1 MKEFIMPAS
10 KAPGARSARNVET
23 RKKKAARAGPR
34 KKTTR
39 STGNT
44 LAART
49 RLKKTAGKK
58 SAAKKATKARKVL
71 RPTKKR
77 A

>member
-1 MKEFIMPAS
+1 MPAR

-23 RKKKAARAGPR
+23 RKKKAMRAAPR

-44 LAART
+44 LAARS
-49 RLKKTAGKK
+49 RVKKMAGKK
-58 SAAKKATKARKVL
+58 APAKKVKARKA
-71 RPTKKR
+71 RPMKKG

>member
-1 MKEFIMPAS
+1 MPAS

-23 RKKKAARAGPR
+23 RKKKAMRAAPR
-34 KKTTR
+34 KKATR

-49 RLKKTAGKK
+49 RLKKLAG
-58 SAAKKATKARKVL
+58 A
-71 RPTKKR
+71 
-77 A
+77 